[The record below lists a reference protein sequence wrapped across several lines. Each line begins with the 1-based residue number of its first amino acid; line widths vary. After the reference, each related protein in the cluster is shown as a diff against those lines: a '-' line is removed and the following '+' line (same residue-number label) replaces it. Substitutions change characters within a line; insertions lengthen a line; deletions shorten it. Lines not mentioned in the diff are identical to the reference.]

1 VTSIPE
7 NTSVAG
13 PLKLADILVTDDGLG
28 ANHLSVTGV
37 DAGFFQIIGTALYLR
52 AGTALSSTVK
62 PSYSASVNVDDSTVG
77 SSPDAS
83 VNFTLAVTA
92 STGGTASLI
101 ISEIAPWS
109 SGNSPVSLRVD
120 WFEVTNIGSAT
131 ANIAGWKMDDD
142 SHSFNTAV
150 ALNGITNIA
159 PGESVIFMETTDLP
173 GKSAAFRTLWFGAN
187 PPANLHIGSYNGAG
201 VGLSTAGDQVN
212 LFDSAGILQ
221 AGVLFGASP

>member
-62 PSYSASVNVDDSTVG
+62 PSYSATVNVDDSTVG

-83 VNFTLAVTA
+83 VNFTLAV
-92 STGGTASLI
+92 TASLI

-142 SHSFNTAV
+142 SHS
-150 ALNGITNIA
+150 
-159 PGESVIFMETTDLP
+159 
-173 GKSAAFRTLWFGAN
+173 
-187 PPANLHIGSYNGAG
+187 
-201 VGLSTAGDQVN
+201 
-212 LFDSAGILQ
+212 
-221 AGVLFGASP
+221 